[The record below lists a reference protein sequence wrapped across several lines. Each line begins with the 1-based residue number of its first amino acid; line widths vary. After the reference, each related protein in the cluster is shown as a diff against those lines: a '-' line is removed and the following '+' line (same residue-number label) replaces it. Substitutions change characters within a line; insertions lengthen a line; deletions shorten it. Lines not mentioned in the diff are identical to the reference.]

1 MDMIWY
7 LNELAWEVK
16 KKKNKKKNSDRI
28 KRVISGTVSEKKQS
42 LCLSEDYFSTYFLE
56 SILIKYMYCTKY
68 YCLYCTK
75 RSDFNWG

>member
-42 LCLSEDYFSTYFLE
+42 LCLKRIKDIFW
-56 SILIKYMYCTKY
+56 IKYMYCTKY
-68 YCLYCTK
+68 
-75 RSDFNWG
+75 N

>member
-1 MDMIWY
+1 MRM
-7 LNELAWEVK
+7 
-16 KKKNKKKNSDRI
+16 
-28 KRVISGTVSEKKQS
+28 ISGTVSEKKQS

-75 RSDFNWG
+75 RSDFNLG

>member
-7 LNELAWEVK
+7 SNELAWETK
-16 KKKNKKKNSDRI
+16 KKINKKKNSDRI

-42 LCLSEDYFSTYFLE
+42 PCLSEDYFSTYFLE
-56 SILIKYMYCTKY
+56 SILIKYMYCTK
-68 YCLYCTK
+68 